1 MQNGHLKMATDKRFL
16 HLRHFFFINTTNR
29 NYRIHS
35 KIILRFNYSIV
46 HDFFRILNVEVNF
59 KLNQLSFLHL
69 KLWSRDSCYVGTHLR
84 DLRMAHD
91 GGYGFKKCPVA
102 SS

>member
-1 MQNGHLKMATDKRFL
+1 MQNGHLKMATDKRVL

-29 NYRIHS
+29 NYRILS

-59 KLNQLSFLHL
+59 KLNQLSFQVSGANLI
-69 KLWSRDSCYVGTHLR
+69 SCAWQDVLPDEHQVSCLGPGLR
-84 DLRMAHD
+84 TP
-91 GGYGFKKCPVA
+91 C
-102 SS
+102 